1 MMQGNGTSA
10 TSAARYAF
18 DLLKKDK
25 DKHNLSQ
32 EERDAALS
40 QLKILG
46 RTPANVKN
54 LYEDDGVLVIG
65 YYGFGTFPRTTAR
78 EALRCLANA
87 LLLFPDTQ
95 KKLAALDL
103 QLKASD
109 DLHLQNDE
117 DEFILSR
124 ILFLMTYSKAIDFGG
139 LIDSHDLAINIKSH
153 IHRHAGSQSQ
163 SDTAWAALGETLKLL
178 YNVCNAAPDR
188 MNAFSATI
196 PDLLQLLTDIKLT
209 SPALQPPVTYVL
221 NALAGIEMS
230 QSDNTQVVAEAITS
244 RLSPAVEKL
253 IQILDECT
261 KDYKPS
267 ELDTQAIPLVTIL
280 RKVNEGAGANTRG
293 IMKTRLL
300 PNDSERDLPLGQ
312 SSTIASRL
320 LRLTTASGMSLL
332 PEAVSSLLFELSD
345 KCAEMFVKNI
355 GYGYA
360 AGYLMTHKIPIPE
373 SATKSAVGGAQIP
386 VNPVTGQKLDKESK
400 PDVPEMSSEEKEREA
415 ERLFVLFQRLKATGV
430 IDAEN
435 PVRKAMEEGRFEE
448 VDDSESDNE

>member
-10 TSAARYAF
+10 LSAAKYAF
-18 DLLKKDK
+18 DLLEKDK
-25 DKHNLSQ
+25 DQHNLGQ

-54 LYEDDGVLVIG
+54 VYENDGVLVLG
-65 YYGFGTFPRTTAR
+65 YYGFGAFLRSTAR

-95 KKLAALDL
+95 KKMADLDL

-109 DLHLQNDE
+109 DLQLPDDE
-117 DEFILSR
+117 DEFVLSR
-124 ILFLMTYSKAIDFGG
+124 ILFLMTYSNAIDFGD
-139 LIDSHDLAINIKSH
+139 LIDSHHLATNIKSH
-153 IHRHAGSQSQ
+153 VHRHAESQNQ
-163 SDTAWAALGETLKLL
+163 SDTAQASLCETLKLL

-188 MNAFSATI
+188 TSAFSATI
-196 PDLLQLLTDIKLT
+196 PDLLQLLTNTKLT

-221 NALAGIEMS
+221 NALAAIEMS
-230 QSDNTQVVAEAITS
+230 QGDDTPRVAEAITS
-244 RLSPAVEKL
+244 RLSLALEKL
-253 IQILDECT
+253 IEILDECT

-280 RKVNEGAGANTRG
+280 RKVNEGASAEIRD
-293 IMKTRLL
+293 IMRTRLL

-345 KCAEMFVKNI
+345 KNAETFIKNI

-360 AGYLMTHKIPIPE
+360 AGYLMTHKISIPK
-373 SATKSAVGGAQIP
+373 SATKLAAGGAQIP
-386 VNPVTGQKLDKESK
+386 INPVTGQKLDKESK
-400 PDVPEMSSEEKEREA
+400 PDMPEMSSEEKEREA
-415 ERLFVLFQRLKATGV
+415 ERLFVLFERMKSTGV

-448 VDDSESDNE
+448 VDDSESDSS